1 MSFVNTTSQG
11 NLKIAGGD
19 VIAFY
24 KTLSGW
30 PKYTARNQS
39 ERSLQMDMKNKM
51 AASFVG
57 IAVRLDSS
65 FMPELWN
72 LLGNPSFRCIYR
84 VPNTLLANF
93 WHSLIWTSEPIWV
106 LARLASMRPIKFN
119 QRASDSER
127 VDCGHIFV
135 AC

>member
-11 NLKIAGGD
+11 YLKIAGGD

-51 AASFVG
+51 AASIVG

-65 FMPELWN
+65 FIPELWN
-72 LLGNPSFRCIYR
+72 LLGRY
-84 VPNTLLANF
+84 
-93 WHSLIWTSEPIWV
+93 WPIFGT
-106 LARLASMRPIKFN
+106 R
-119 QRASDSER
+119 
-127 VDCGHIFV
+127 
-135 AC
+135 